1 MRSWK
6 VLAYLLLAA
15 WAGMQPGV
23 LGKGAPERS
32 QHRLQHGACTYTFL
46 LPELGGCDGAAPPA
60 AAAAVPF
67 QVSNSLQRDAP
78 PMAEAQWPV
87 QRLQQLETVMENNTQ
102 WLQKL
107 ENYIQ
112 DNVRMEM
119 SETHFSSVQDHTAAM
134 LEIGTNLLNQTA
146 EQTRKLTN
154 VEIQVLNQTSRLE
167 IQVLENSLSTNKLE
181 KLLLLQTHEISRLQE
196 RNSFLEK
203 KVLAIENQREEE
215 LQGLKTEK
223 MEMQKLL
230 SKQVDLVGHLE
241 QRLGV
246 ALLNN
251 TALHK
256 QQTSLAETVKHLI
269 GLVSQC
275 NHVSF
280 TLPDEQKVFKDCA
293 AAYKEGVSTSGV
305 YTLRVPNTTATV
317 KVLCDMETSG
327 GGWTVIQHRKDGSVD
342 FQRTWKEYKQGFGS
356 PPGEYWLGNHFI
368 HLFTT
373 QNRYSLRIKL
383 QDWENN
389 EAYSAFE
396 HFQVGSEEQNYRL
409 YARRYSGTAGLTSSL
424 SLSGT
429 NFSTKDADNDRC
441 TCKCAQM
448 AGGGWWFDACGPSNL
463 NGIYYPPNPATI
475 KYNGMKWHYWKGPG
489 HSLKTSTM
497 MIRPVDFRE
506 EQGETL

>member
-1 MRSWK
+1 MWK
-6 VLAYLLLAA
+6 VLAYLLLPA

-32 QHRLQHGACTYTFL
+32 QHRLQHGSCTYTFL
-46 LPELGGCDGAAPPA
+46 LPELGGCD
-60 AAAAVPF
+60 
-67 QVSNSLQRDAP
+67 VSNSLQRDAP
-78 PMAEAQWPV
+78 PLAEAQWPV

-107 ENYIQ
+107 ESYIQ

-119 SETHFSSVQDHTAAM
+119 SEIHLSSVQDHTAAI

-146 EQTRKLTN
+146 EQTRKLTD

-181 KLLLLQTHEISRLQE
+181 KQLLLQTHEISRLQE

-203 KVLAIENQREEE
+203 KMLAIENQRDEE
-215 LQGLKTEK
+215 LQGLRTEK
-223 MEMQKLL
+223 MEMQNLL

-269 GLVSQC
+269 GLGVLSEK
-275 NHVSF
+275 HE
-280 TLPDEQKVFKDCA
+280 EQKVFKDCA
-293 AAYKEGVSTSGV
+293 AAYKAGFSTSGV
-305 YTLRVPNTTATV
+305 YNLRLPNTTATV
-317 KVLCDMETSG
+317 KVLCDMQTSG

-368 HLFTT
+368 HLLTT
-373 QNRYSLRIKL
+373 QNRYSLRIML

-389 EAYSAFE
+389 EAYSDFE
-396 HFQVGSEEQNYRL
+396 HFQVGSETQNYRL
-409 YARRYSGTAGLTSSL
+409 YAWRYSGTAGRTSSL
-424 SLSGT
+424 SPSGT
-429 NFSTKDADNDRC
+429 DFSTKDADNDRC
-441 TCKCAQM
+441 ACKCAQM

-475 KYNGMKWHYWKGPG
+475 RYNGMKWHYWKGPG
-489 HSLKTSTM
+489 HSLKESTM

-506 EQGETL
+506 EQEGVL

>member
-1 MRSWK
+1 MGSWK
-6 VLAYLLLAA
+6 VLAYLLLPA

-23 LGKGAPERS
+23 LGKGSPERS
-32 QHRLQHGACTYTFL
+32 QHRLQHGSCTYTFL
-46 LPELGGCDGAAPPA
+46 LPELGGCDGASAPA
-60 AAAAVPF
+60 AAAAAPF

-78 PMAEAQWPV
+78 PLAEAQWPV

-107 ENYIQ
+107 ESYIQ

-146 EQTRKLTN
+146 EQTRKLTD

-203 KVLAIENQREEE
+203 KVLAIENQREVE
-215 LQGLKTEK
+215 LQGLRTEK

-293 AAYKEGVSTSGV
+293 AAYKAGVSTSGV

-342 FQRTWKEYKQGFGS
+342 FQRTWKEYKQ
-356 PPGEYWLGNHFI
+356 
-368 HLFTT
+368 
-373 QNRYSLRIKL
+373 NRYSLRIML

-396 HFQVGSEEQNYRL
+396 HFQVGAEEQNYRL
-409 YARRYSGTAGLTSSL
+409 YARRFSGTAGRTSSL
-424 SLSGT
+424 SPSGT
-429 NFSTKDADNDRC
+429 DFSTKDADNDRC
-441 TCKCAQM
+441 ACKCAQM

-463 NGIYYPPNPATI
+463 NGIYYSPNPATI
-475 KYNGMKWHYWKGPG
+475 RYNGMKWHYWKGPG
-489 HSLKTSTM
+489 HSLKASTM

-506 EQGETL
+506 EQGGML